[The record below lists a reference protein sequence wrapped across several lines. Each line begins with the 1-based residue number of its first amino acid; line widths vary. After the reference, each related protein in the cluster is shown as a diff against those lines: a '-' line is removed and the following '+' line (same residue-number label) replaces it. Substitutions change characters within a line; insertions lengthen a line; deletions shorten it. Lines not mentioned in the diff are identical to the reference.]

1 MNSGENYD
9 HDDWSTRYNEFYPA
23 GSRLD
28 NEFRTSL
35 MLVRSGKSWTQR
47 VESRILNET
56 GQTRARWQVLFAI
69 GFAEQPVI
77 MSELCK
83 RVHVQWPTMVR
94 LIEAMERDGLIRRED
109 HPDDKRSRYI
119 YLTAAGEDVIARVQP
134 VLDNERS
141 AVFGALSDAELKTA
155 QAILEKIYRAST
167 T

>member
-1 MNSGENYD
+1 MNSSENYD

-35 MLVRSGKSWTQR
+35 MLVRAGKSWTHR

-69 GFAEQPVI
+69 AFAEQPVI

-94 LIEAMERDGLIRRED
+94 LVEAMERDGLIRRED

-119 YLTAAGEDVIARVQP
+119 YMTAAGEDVVDRIKP

-141 AVFGALSDAELKTA
+141 AVFSDLTDTDLKVA
-155 QAILEKIYRAST
+155 QKILGKILRASAT
-167 T
+167 

>member
-9 HDDWSTRYNEFYPA
+9 HDDWSTRYNEFYAA

-35 MLVRSGKSWTQR
+35 MLVRAGKNWTQR

-94 LIEAMERDGLIRRED
+94 LVEAMERDGLIRRED
-109 HPDDKRSRYI
+109 HPDDKRARYI
-119 YLTAAGEDVIARVQP
+119 YLTAAGEDVIDRIQP
-134 VLDNERS
+134 VLDKERS
-141 AVFGALSDAELKTA
+141 AVFSELTDADLKAA
-155 QAILEKIYRAST
+155 QKILGKILKSST
-167 T
+167 S